1 MFIFTIDQELWAHEL
16 MDRIKGCDHSLD
28 RKDVLKFVYCFM
40 ILFLRVHIF
49 EQFFT
54 VSTM

>member
-1 MFIFTIDQELWAHEL
+1 MFIFTIDQELWTHEL
-16 MDRIKGCDHSLD
+16 MGRIKGCDHSLD